1 MVRYVDDFVCL
12 YQYENEAQKFY
23 QFLIERLKKLKMK
36 REAIK
41 KLIWGIYTKAL
52 WTPLK
57 R

>member
-12 YQYENEAQKFY
+12 FQYENEAQKFY
-23 QFLIERLKKLKMK
+23 QFLIERPKKLKMK

-41 KLIWGIYTKAL
+41 KLIWGIYTKGL

>member
-12 YQYENEAQKFY
+12 FQYENEAQKFY

>member
-12 YQYENEAQKFY
+12 FQYENEAQKFY
-23 QFLIERLKKLKMK
+23 QFLIERPKKLKMK

>member
-1 MVRYVDDFVCL
+1 MVLYVDDFVCL
-12 YQYENEAQKFY
+12 FQYENVAQKFY

-41 KLIWGIYTKAL
+41 KWIWGIYTKAL